1 MLCYSDVFH
10 STIIVYGARDAV
22 EMLLNITE
30 WMLPACTAHASK
42 SGGIGSS
49 LNLCAP
55 PCELGREWRQKPS
68 SGNNSWCPALLI

>member
-10 STIIVYGARDAV
+10 STIIVYGARDAD

-42 SGGIGSS
+42 SQAAEPIHGALRCSSS
-49 LNLCAP
+49 L
-55 PCELGREWRQKPS
+55 KF
-68 SGNNSWCPALLI
+68 LITSNR